1 MNHVFGPVP
10 SRRLGNSL
18 GVDLVPFK
26 TCSFDCV
33 YCQLGRTSHQTAE
46 RQSFV
51 SPEAVVAEVR
61 DTIARGVAIDYITF
75 SGSGEPTLSLD
86 IGPIMRAIQGFA
98 DIPVAV
104 LTNSSLLGRDEVRL
118 ELAPADLVV
127 PSFDAGT
134 QQAFERMNRPL
145 GMSVGDLASGIVA
158 FTRGFGGQVWL
169 EVMIVR
175 GVNDTVAEAEAIVAA
190 LDGGRFHRV
199 QLNTVVRAPA
209 DADAGPAGAARLAE
223 LAAVLEQL
231 APVDVIGAYEGGSE
245 THDEWTQAARD
256 DIMGALA
263 RRPCGVGELAASLG
277 LRAAVVGKYVEAL
290 ERDGRIERIVV
301 GGAPQFRVP
310 HAEG

>member
-26 TCSFDCV
+26 TCTFDCV
-33 YCQLGRTSHQTAE
+33 YCQLGRTDHQTAE

-86 IGPIMRAIQGFA
+86 IGRIIRAIQGFT

-104 LTNSSLLGRDEVRL
+104 LTNSSLLGRDGVRR

-134 QQAFERMNRPL
+134 QQAFERVNRPL

-245 THDEWTQAARD
+245 AHDEWTHAARD
-256 DIMGALA
+256 RIVAALA

-277 LRAAVVGKYVEAL
+277 LRAAVVGKHVEAL
-290 ERDGRIERIVV
+290 ERDGTIERTVV

-310 HAEG
+310 HLEG